1 MMSEQKYQFDVQSPL
16 KHDGELLMPG
26 TPDEPT
32 RVRLTDIPVPE
43 VSDETPLDKLVA
55 IIGGLDTDDKTQW
68 TADGKPDANV
78 LTELSGTKVSAKAR
92 DDAFARYQAE
102 VKDKTGN

>member
-1 MMSEQKYQFDVQSPL
+1 M
-16 KHDGELLMPG
+16 
-26 TPDEPT
+26 
-32 RVRLTDIPVPE
+32 PE